1 MADINIKIG
10 VDISALSKN
19 LKNAEFQLKKTG
31 EKMKEAGES
40 MAASLTLPILG
51 VAGAALKSFADIQ
64 RFENGLTSMMG
75 SAEAAAA
82 EMAKLK
88 EIAKLPGLD
97 LNQAVKGSV
106 RLQSVGI
113 SADMSRKAL
122 VQVSNAI
129 ALVGGGAE
137 ELDGVTLALQQIG
150 SKGAVFAEEVN
161 QINER
166 LPQIRVA
173 MKNAF
178 GTSDTEE
185 LQEMGVTAEQF
196 IEGVTVELG
205 KLPRAVGGMSN
216 SFANAKAATVEALA
230 GIGKSLEENFNISG
244 KIDQFA
250 ISIQQMST
258 AFQNLSPEVQK
269 FVMISLGIVAAIG
282 PAMMIFG
289 QFKILLGITAGN
301 MRTMLLFTTN
311 LVAKILLFANSLTI
325 ANAKLLL
332 NNIATKASNAA
343 LFAYNVLLSASN
355 ALINLFS
362 INTIKA
368 AAAGIAHKAAM
379 FGLLVVTEAALIVS
393 KAMTIAQLAYASTSK
408 LLTGQIN
415 ITAIA
420 QKVLNVVLLQNPIGL
435 VVVAVFALIAAF
447 TAAYQNLDWF
457 RKFVDNA
464 LKFIR
469 EKFDG
474 LLKSIRFVFENFPAI
489 LKATGAALY
498 QFVLNAVN
506 QFKLLTLS
514 AEEFKLKFQ
523 RALTIDKD
531 ARAELSKS
539 IEAVG
544 NQKESISKASKT
556 ISQAFKE
563 TLKSEMATVK
573 VPAPKISTGGG
584 GGSDVGGGGNFSMP
598 AAEIGNQTKQ
608 IEQQKEEV
616 KELEIAVVDLAN
628 AQELQGKKALESI
641 EANENFG
648 KSIEFAKSSTE
659 QMHSS
664 LTRVQEAIISFNA
677 GLNDIV
683 NSGLNDLAVSLGEG
697 IGAFASGEMTMKQVA
712 ASMVSTLAGI
722 MGQMGQLAIQTGIAA
737 GGIKIALQSLNPVAA
752 IAGGI
757 ALVALSKFVKAKMGS
772 FTALAEGGILTKPVF
787 SGGFL
792 AGEAGPEA
800 VIPLKKLDTM
810 LSGGGASNMNLS
822 GQFIARGRDLV
833 YVFNE
838 EIKAQNRFS

>member
-10 VDISALSKN
+10 ANIEALSKS
-19 LKNAEFQLKKTG
+19 LKTAEFQLKKTG

-40 MAASLTLPILG
+40 MAASLSVPILG

-75 SAEAAAA
+75 SAEAAAT

-185 LQEMGVTAEQF
+185 LQKMGVTAEQF
-196 IEGVTVELG
+196 IEGVTTQLA
-205 KLPRAVGGMSN
+205 KLPRAVGGISN
-216 SFANAKAATVEALA
+216 SFDNAKAATVEALA

-269 FVMISLGIVAAIG
+269 FIMISLGIVAAIG

-301 MRTMLLFTTN
+301 TRAMLLSATTLN
-311 LVAKILLFANSLTI
+311 AKILLFANSLTI
-325 ANAKLLL
+325 ANAKIWL
-332 NNIATKASNAA
+332 NNVATKASNAA
-343 LFAYNVLLSASN
+343 LVAYNVLLSASN

-368 AAAGIAHKAAM
+368 AAASMAQKAAM
-379 FGLLVVTEAALIVS
+379 LGLLVITEAALIVS
-393 KAMTIAQLAYASTSK
+393 KAMTIAELAYASASK
-408 LLTGQIN
+408 LLTGQIK

-420 QKVLNVVLLQNPIGL
+420 QKAFNIVLLQNPIGL

-474 LLKSIRFVFENFPAI
+474 LLKSVRFVFENFPAI

-506 QFKLLTLS
+506 QFKLLALS

-523 RALTIDKD
+523 RALTIDKE

-556 ISQAFKE
+556 ISQAFKD
-563 TLKSEMATVK
+563 TLKAEMATVK
-573 VPAPKISTGGG
+573 VPAPKISEPSCTCDAAP
-584 GGSDVGGGGNFSMP
+584 GSVADVKGM
-598 AAEIGNQTKQ
+598 AEKTKE
-608 IEQQKEEV
+608 IEKQKEEV

-641 EANENFG
+641 EPTENFG

-664 LTRVQEAIISFNA
+664 LTRVQEAILSFNA
-677 GLNDIV
+677 GLTDIV
-683 NSGLNDLAVSLGEG
+683 NTGLNDLAVSLGEG

-737 GGIKIALQSLNPVAA
+737 GGIKIALQSLNPAAA

-810 LSGGGASNMNLS
+810 LSGGGASSMNLS
-822 GQFIARGRDLV
+822 GQFVARGRDLV

-838 EIKAQNRFS
+838 EIKAQNRFA